1 MIIFPAIDIKGG
13 KCVRLLK
20 GDFNQITQYNKSPID
35 QAKEFS
41 NLGFNNIHLI
51 DLDAALEK
59 KSSNENIIK
68 EISKIK
74 KIKIQTG
81 GGIRSLEHIKKL
93 LDFGVDRVILGT
105 AAVQNVDFLENACNK
120 FSNKIALSIDVRDKY
135 IALSGWKKQTN
146 ILALDFIKKIEKMNI
161 SRIIYTDID
170 RDGTKSGPNLKE
182 TVALSDLTKIPF
194 VISGGVS
201 SINDV
206 LNIKKN
212 KYQNIEGIII
222 GKAIYDGNIDIKEL
236 SRII

>member
-1 MIIFPAIDIKGG
+1 MNVP
-13 KCVRLLK
+13 L
-20 GDFNQITQYNKSPID
+20 
-35 QAKEFS
+35 
-41 NLGFNNIHLI
+41 
-51 DLDAALEK
+51 
-59 KSSNENIIK
+59 
-68 EISKIK
+68 
-74 KIKIQTG
+74 
-81 GGIRSLEHIKKL
+81 
-93 LDFGVDRVILGT
+93 GVDRAILGT
-105 AAVQNVDFLENACNK
+105 AAVENLEFLKAACEK
-120 FSNKIALSIDVRDKY
+120 FRNKIVLSLDARKGY
-135 IALSGWKKQTN
+135 IALHGWKKQTN
-146 ILALDFIKKIEKMNI
+146 ILASDFVKRINNI
-161 SRIIYTDID
+161 GVSRIIYTDID